1 LGKSCHCAPVR
12 KIQRTPLSTT
22 RVSFHGVPSNGT
34 LTSNGIDC
42 DTVPLNSSTC
52 NSLGIAVI
60 SLLLSATCVAQY
72 QILPRRSPCAQWLPR
87 LPRAANGLAVDAH
100 HFGLTE
106 LDYGPYQGHKTCS
119 NSSGSTAENTR
130 LKVSCEGMPLG
141 SRRNFFSQLRLAY
154 RRNQYHSTSRPR
166 TAQRLWQ

>member
-22 RVSFHGVPSNGT
+22 RVSFHGLPSNGT

-72 QILPRRSPCAQWLPR
+72 QILCCP
-87 LPRAANGLAVDAH
+87 GAH
-100 HFGLTE
+100 HVHNGFPACREPRMALPSMLTTSAS
-106 LDYGPYQGHKTCS
+106 LSWTM
-119 NSSGSTAENTR
+119 A
-130 LKVSCEGMPLG
+130 VSRPQNMLQLFRINRGKYPVE
-141 SRRNFFSQLRLAY
+141 SVVRRNAAGQPEKLL
-154 RRNQYHSTSRPR
+154 QPTPVG
-166 TAQRLWQ
+166 LP